1 MTQKWVGN
9 NEEDRAVI
17 RKNNLEEPGKVD
29 YVTEDKDELVATLYW
44 SRLEIKEEKVSNGV
58 L

>member
-1 MTQKWVGN
+1 MSQKWAGN

-29 YVTEDKDELVATLYW
+29 CVTEDKDELLATLYW
-44 SRLEIKEEKVSNGV
+44 FRLEIKE
-58 L
+58 